1 MIASG
6 VRSSCEASATKR
18 RCEAKARSSRA
29 SIESNVSASRFSSS
43 SGPSSS
49 IRRESSRAWISRAT
63 LVMCAI
69 GASTRPG
76 DHPADRE
83 ARDEERAERAE
94 REDAEVVQRP
104 LVHLVLERLRVDER
118 PLLGLAAV
126 VHGHLLDDHRLRDR
140 LVAEAERE
148 AEVEPGDEERGDAE
162 EDARVEQRQPDAD
175 RAEGRLIGALTRP
188 PASR

>member
-18 RCEAKARSSRA
+18 RCDAKARSSRP
-29 SIESNVSASRFSSS
+29 SIESNVSARRFSSS

-69 GASTRPG
+69 GASTRPAITQ
-76 DHPADRE
+76 PT
-83 ARDEERAERAE
+83 ARLATKRAPSAPSEKS
-94 REDAEVVQRP
+94 AEVAERP
-104 LVHLVLERLRVDER
+104 LVHLLLERLRVDER

-126 VHGHLLDDHRLRDR
+126 VDRHLLDDHGLRDR

-148 AEVEPGDEERGDAE
+148 AEVEPGDEQRGDAE
-162 EDARVEQRQPDAD
+162 EDAGVEQRQPDAD
-175 RAEGRLIGALTRP
+175 RAEERLH
-188 PASR
+188 ASSLSR